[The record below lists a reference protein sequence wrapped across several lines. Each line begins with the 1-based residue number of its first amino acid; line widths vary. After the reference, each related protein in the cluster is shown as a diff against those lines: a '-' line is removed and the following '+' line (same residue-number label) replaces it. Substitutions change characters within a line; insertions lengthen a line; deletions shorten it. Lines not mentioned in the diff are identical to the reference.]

1 MWDINNTGTMERK
14 MQTYTIIISEEQ
26 LVLIQ
31 KVIDNLPN
39 DVYLEKDEV
48 EELSLISGMIT
59 DVIQIEK
66 DKDEGDEEIV
76 HGFCY

>member
-1 MWDINNTGTMERK
+1 MERK

-31 KVIDNLPN
+31 KVIDNPIW
-39 DVYLEKDEV
+39 YLEKDEV
-48 EELSLISGMIT
+48 EELSLIHGMIT

>member
-14 MQTYTIIISEEQ
+14 MQTYTIIISEDQ

-48 EELSLISGMIT
+48 EELSLIHGMIT

>member
-31 KVIDNLPN
+31 KVINQLPN
-39 DVYLEKDEV
+39 NTYLEKDEV
-48 EELSLISGMIT
+48 EELSLIHGMIT
-59 DVIQIEK
+59 DVIQVEK

>member
-31 KVIDNLPN
+31 KVIDNPIW
-39 DVYLEKDEV
+39 YLEKDEV
-48 EELSLISGMIT
+48 EELSLIHGMIT

>member
-31 KVIDNLPN
+31 KVIDQLPN

-59 DVIQIEK
+59 DVIQVEK

>member
-66 DKDEGDEEIV
+66 DKDEGDEEMV